1 MIDCERIV
9 RVSRGTL
16 WRMEMKIHALWSLPL
31 LPLRDGWFFGLVYA
45 ENYAR
50 GGGSFLLGMFKRGW

>member
-1 MIDCERIV
+1 MAFANNQATASTCAHGE
-9 RVSRGTL
+9 SQ
-16 WRMEMKIHALWSLPL
+16 MKIHALWSLPL

-50 GGGSFLLGMFKRGW
+50 GGGSFLLGKFKRGW